1 VSQLG
6 KEAFVSQRLVREVEG
21 GDVDRDSVEV
31 AAVGVGLFVTEGMR
45 AGAAPGLGDGVAV
58 GVLQR
63 AGVRDG
69 QPFVLGP
76 DGSYDVA
83 LNRFFRELG
92 GWGVRAANSVS
103 AYARDVMLFCRFLD
117 TSRGGKTIWECDGGD
132 LRAYKAVRLHTA
144 GDHQVSVATWRRS
157 IAALDKWVVWALHEG
172 LLAVEPFRYVD
183 KTVLTPQGLRQ
194 VRVNALQEPDGQA
207 EPIRFVA
214 FTDYL
219 LWRDVGLRGQLP
231 DGRVDPSWRGR
242 HGERNAMFAD
252 LLIHTGMRL
261 GEAASLLVAE
271 IPPLSGGRGLG
282 DVRLAAAVTKRSK
295 ARTVFVNRR
304 TLADLHRYIDIER
317 DEVVTRTRR
326 DGGYAQLGEAVLVG
340 RTGRV
345 ALTFAEGGRSWP
357 FSRIGVAER
366 GRLMAVSGAGEP
378 AGPLA
383 LWVGDD
389 GTPLTFSTWQ
399 SVFHRANQR
408 CARFDLD
415 IRISPHT
422 LRHSF
427 AVHMLGLL
435 LRQTVRALGAEADRR
450 LTGAQVKRLLIGNPM
465 RKLQLLLGHSQ
476 ESTVYTYLD
485 VLDEAQE
492 IVLSALEEWDV
503 QAGVLDVPVSIDAR
517 DEHGDGVDV
526 DTDDERA

>member
-1 VSQLG
+1 MERPAGDVQ
-6 KEAFVSQRLVREVEG
+6 G
-21 GDVDRDSVEV
+21 GDVDGSDVRVD
-31 AAVGVGLFVTEGMR
+31 AAEVGLFLTDAER
-45 AGAAPGLGDGVAV
+45 AGGAPGSGGAAAAAVLG
-58 GVLQR
+58 R
-63 AGVRDG
+63 AGVRNG

-76 DGSYDVA
+76 DGGYDVA

-103 AYARDVMLFCRFLD
+103 AYARDVMLFCRFLH
-117 TSRGGKTIWECDGGD
+117 TSRGGKTIWECDGAD

-157 IAALDKWVVWALHEG
+157 IAALDKWVAWAVHEG

-183 KTVLTPQGLRQ
+183 KTILTPQGLRQ
-194 VRVNALQEPDGQA
+194 VRVNALQEPDGQD

-214 FTDYL
+214 FADYL

-261 GEAASLLVAE
+261 GEAASLLVTE
-271 IPPLSGGRGLG
+271 LPPRSSGKGLG
-282 DVRLAAAVTKRSK
+282 DVRLSAAVTKRGK
-295 ARTVFVNRR
+295 ARTVFVSRR
-304 TLADLHRYIDIER
+304 TLADLYRYIGIER
-317 DEVVTRTRR
+317 DELVTRTRR
-326 DGGYAQLGEAVLVG
+326 DGGYTGVGDAVWVSRAG
-340 RTGRV
+340 RSG
-345 ALTFAEGGRSWP
+345 LTFADGGGSWP
-357 FSRIGVAER
+357 YSRIGVAQRE
-366 GRLMAVSGAGEP
+366 RLMAVTEAGEP

-383 LWVGDD
+383 LWLNRD
-389 GTPLTFSTWQ
+389 GTPLKFSTWQ
-399 SVFHRANQR
+399 SAFHRANQR
-408 CARFDLD
+408 CAHFDLD
-415 IRISPHT
+415 IRVSPHT

-435 LRQTVRALGAEADRR
+435 LRQTVRALGAEVDGR
-450 LTGAQVKRLLIGNPM
+450 LTGVQVKRLLIGNPM

-503 QAGVLDVPVSIDAR
+503 QASVLDVVTTDDR
-517 DEHGDGVDV
+517 DTSD
-526 DTDDERA
+526 DTDDDAAGGVA

>member
-1 VSQLG
+1 
-6 KEAFVSQRLVREVEG
+6 
-21 GDVDRDSVEV
+21 
-31 AAVGVGLFVTEGMR
+31 
-45 AGAAPGLGDGVAV
+45 
-58 GVLQR
+58 
-63 AGVRDG
+63 VRDG

-117 TSRGGKTIWECDGGD
+117 TSRGGKTIWECDGAD

-157 IAALDKWVVWALHEG
+157 IAALDKWVAWAVHEG
-172 LLAVEPFRYVD
+172 LLPVEPFRYVD

-194 VRVNALQEPDGQA
+194 VRVNALQEPGGQDA
-207 EPIRFVA
+207 PIRFVA
-214 FTDYL
+214 FADYL

-271 IPPLSGGRGLG
+271 LPPASGGSGVG
-282 DVRLAAAVTKRSK
+282 DVRLSAAVTKRGK

-304 TLADLHRYIDIER
+304 TLADLHRYVGIER
-317 DEVVTRTRR
+317 DELVTRTAHA
-326 DGGYAQLGEAVLVG
+326 GGYAQVGETVWVRRAG
-340 RTGRV
+340 RTG
-345 ALTFAEGGRSWP
+345 LTFAEGGSWP
-357 FSRIGVAER
+357 YSRIGVAARE
-366 GRLMAVSGAGEP
+366 RLMVVTEAGEP

-383 LWVGDD
+383 LWLGRD
-389 GTPLTFSTWQ
+389 GAPLKLSTWQ
-399 SVFHRANQR
+399 SAFGRANQR

-415 IRISPHT
+415 IRVSPHT

-435 LRQTVRALGAEADRR
+435 LRQTVRALGAEVDGR
-450 LTGAQVKRLLIGNPM
+450 LTGAAVKRLLIGNPM
-465 RKLQLLLGHSQ
+465 RKLALLLGHSQ

-503 QAGVLDVPVSIDAR
+503 QASVLDLITPDG
-517 DEHGDGVDV
+517 GDTSDGDVAGGV
-526 DTDDERA
+526 A